1 MDLRLNNMPALV
13 FGGAGGIGARISHV
27 LASEGARVYI
37 ADRDHDAAAR
47 TAAAIGHGAVGR
59 GCNICDPEQVQA
71 AVDQVVRECDGLKI
85 AVQAVGLTLAN
96 YLPDI
101 TERDLDVTFDTN
113 MRGSLY
119 VARAVVEPMK
129 KGGYGRL
136 VLIGSVSGMK
146 ASAGL
151 ALYSASKFFLRGLA
165 QAVGLEYGPSG
176 ITANIICPT
185 DVYPEGDQP
194 SMSWRDPMLI
204 KISCR
209 KEGVADLEA
218 LRKKRIASNPMRRSC
233 TADDVAN
240 LAAFLCSPLAGFIN
254 AQTIGLTGGALTS

>member
-1 MDLRLNNMPALV
+1 MDLLLHNMPSLV
-13 FGGAGGIGARISHV
+13 FGGAGGIGARIART
-27 LASEGARVYI
+27 LAEEGALVHI
-37 ADRDHDAAAR
+37 ADRDKDAAAR
-47 TAAAIGHGAVGR
+47 TASAIGRGVVGL

-71 AVDQVVRECDGLKI
+71 AVDQVVRECGGLKI

-113 MRGSLY
+113 MRGTLY
-119 VARAVVEPMK
+119 VAQAVVEPMK
-129 KGGYGRL
+129 KAGYGRL
-136 VLIGSVSGMK
+136 VLIGSASGMK

-185 DVYPEGDQP
+185 DVYPEGDEPAQ
-194 SMSWRDPMLI
+194 SWHDPTLVN
-204 KISCR
+204 ISCR
-209 KEGVADLEA
+209 KEGVPDLEA
-218 LRKKRIASNPMRRSC
+218 LKKKRIAANPMRRSC
-233 TADDVAN
+233 TAADVAN
-240 LAAFLCSPLAGFIN
+240 LAAFLCSPLAGFLN

>member
-13 FGGAGGIGARISHV
+13 FGGAGGIGARISRV
-27 LASEGARVYI
+27 LASEGARLTI
-37 ADRDHDAAAR
+37 ADRDHDAAVR
-47 TAAAIGHGAVGR
+47 TATAIGHGAAGLS
-59 GCNICDPEQVQA
+59 CNICDPQQVQE
-71 AVDQVVRECDGLKI
+71 AVDQVVRQCGGLKI

-113 MRGSLY
+113 MRGTLY

-129 KGGYGRL
+129 KSGYGRL
-136 VLIGSVSGMK
+136 VLIGSASGMK

-176 ITANIICPT
+176 ITANIVCPT
-185 DVYPEGDQP
+185 DVYPEGDEPAQ
-194 SMSWRDPMLI
+194 SWQDSTLVS
-204 KISCR
+204 ISCR
-209 KEGVADLEA
+209 KEGVADLDA
-218 LRKKRIASNPMRRSC
+218 LKKKRIAANPTRKSC

-240 LAAFLCSPLAGFIN
+240 ITAFLCSPLAGFIN